1 MTNDVVTIVCYNQKT
16 HMERKVAIEYFTT
29 AVLCSEGSEGKGMVK
44 SLLSYKQV
52 ICYVRT
58 TKGEQR

>member
-1 MTNDVVTIVCYNQKT
+1 MTNDVVTIVCYNQKN
-16 HMERKVAIEYFTT
+16 HMERKAANILPRLSYAQRVAN
-29 AVLCSEGSEGKGMVK
+29 GKGMVK